1 LKQNIKSIP
10 KTFSLYVHLPWCIR
24 KCPYCDFNS
33 YPLATLLPEKEYL
46 EALSEDLAQELLQV
60 PGRRIVSI
68 FFGGGTPSLFS
79 HDGIGSWLSK
89 WKAPLSLSTKTEIT
103 LEANPGTVS
112 ANQLR
117 GFRAAGINR
126 LSLGVQSFEDG
137 CLERLGRIHS
147 RKESLKVFSEARVA
161 GFENINLDIMY
172 GLPGQDLT
180 MAKRDLETAI
190 FLAPEHLSYYSL
202 TIEPGTAFYQTTPTL
217 PNEETLWD
225 MQMQGEAMLRAAGY
239 VHYEVSA
246 YAKPKKRCLHNLNY
260 WKFGDYLGIGAGA
273 HGKITTEKGIFR
285 RWKTAHP
292 EDYLAK
298 IQSQFYEELEI
309 PTEDMPVEF
318 MLNALRL
325 LEGVPTTL
333 YQKRTRLP
341 LASISAAI
349 ASARAKGLLDHR
361 EDRLVATPFGQRFL
375 NELVQEFL
383 KTS

>member
-1 LKQNIKSIP
+1 M
-10 KTFSLYVHLPWCIR
+10 
-24 KCPYCDFNS
+24 
-33 YPLATLLPEKEYL
+33 ATLLPEKEYL
-46 EALSEDLAQELLQV
+46 EALSEDLTQELLQV
-60 PGRRIVSI
+60 PRRRVVSV

-89 WKAPLSLSTKTEIT
+89 WKAPLSLSTKIEIT

-112 ANQLR
+112 AHRLR

-126 LSLGVQSFEDG
+126 LSLGVQSFDDG

-147 RKESLKVFSEARVA
+147 RKESLKAFSEARAA

-180 MAKRDLETAI
+180 MARQDLETAVL
-190 FLAPEHLSYYSL
+190 LAPEHLSYYSL
-202 TIEPGTAFYQTTPTL
+202 TIEPGTVFYQTTPTL
-217 PNEETLWD
+217 PSEETLWD

-239 VHYEVSA
+239 LHYEVSG
-246 YAKPKKRCLHNLNY
+246 YAKPKRRCLHNLNY
-260 WKFGDYLGIGAGA
+260 WKFGDYIGIGAGA
-273 HGKITTEKGIFR
+273 HGKITTPKGIFR
-285 RWKTAHP
+285 RWKTSRP

-298 IQSQFYEELEI
+298 TRSQCYEELEI

-325 LEGVPTTL
+325 LEGVPTAL

-341 LASISAAI
+341 LDTISAAI
-349 ASARAKGLLDHR
+349 ASARAKGLLDPR